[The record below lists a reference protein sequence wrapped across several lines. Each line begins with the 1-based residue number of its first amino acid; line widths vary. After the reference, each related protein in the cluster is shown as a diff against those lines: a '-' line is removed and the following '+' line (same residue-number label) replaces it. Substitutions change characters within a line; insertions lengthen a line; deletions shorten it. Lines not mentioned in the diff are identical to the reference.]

1 MSSQL
6 SLFSDEEMHQP
17 PRNQR
22 QAFLYYMSKLDIE
35 MIELIL
41 DDHKT
46 YQDVS
51 KTIFIERLQ
60 NVLDNFISNGDTH
73 LKLLNGEC
81 NNCYKSCKG
90 YSFIG
95 NTSANHLDLIIV
107 GSSTEI
113 FDIYDCTDFSLNE
126 EDIELSKKYKIEIYA
141 DEAINFVPS
150 IEYIDSMCIVE
161 EALEELQHLL
171 EFSIDFN
178 KINEWLEKYRLLT
191 FDLLHYQNQSY
202 KFDSFS
208 DIFNTLDYTYSSYKI
223 RDRIKNAMQI
233 YRKTIANRVD
243 EKRLIQWLLGFEDL
257 YLENLYKHLDV
268 FGDEYEDDYVYFDK
282 QKNYRIA
289 KSNFQEQIEF
299 YNIFCNK
306 YDKMT
311 NKYENTKNI
320 SKFYENDEE
329 YKSSILRFYLEESD
343 YFK

>member
-6 SLFSDEEMHQP
+6 FIFSDEELHQP

-22 QAFLYYMSKLDIE
+22 QAFLYYMSNLDIE

-46 YQDVS
+46 YQDAS
-51 KTIFIERLQ
+51 KAIFIKKLEEIFEEFQ
-60 NVLDNFISNGDTH
+60 ESGDTK
-73 LKLLNGEC
+73 LNLLNGEC

-95 NTSANHLDLIIV
+95 NTSANYLNLLV
-107 GSSTEI
+107 EGSSTEI
-113 FDIYDCTDFSLNE
+113 LDISYCSDFGIYEKNINLNYGMYIHIYD
-126 EDIELSKKYKIEIYA
+126 
-141 DEAINFVPS
+141 DEKPDFVPNPYY
-150 IEYIDSMCIVE
+150 IETKTQIE
-161 EALEELQHLL
+161 EALEELDYILKI
-171 EFSIDFN
+171 SIDFN
-178 KINEWLEKYRLLT
+178 TIKEWLENYHSIASK
-191 FDLLHYQNQSY
+191 H
-202 KFDSFS
+202 
-208 DIFNTLDYTYSSYKI
+208 IFNVYLSHQFRLFSLLYYKI
-223 RDRIKNAMQI
+223 EDVSKLYHLNDRIKNAMQI